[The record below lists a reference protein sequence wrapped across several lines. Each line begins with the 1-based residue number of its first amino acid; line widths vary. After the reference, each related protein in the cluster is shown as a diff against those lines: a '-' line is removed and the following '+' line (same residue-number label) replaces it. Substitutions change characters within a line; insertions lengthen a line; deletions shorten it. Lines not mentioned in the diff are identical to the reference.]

1 MKRSPLLI
9 AALGLSLLLAGCG
22 ARSIGNK
29 IDDQFIPSS
38 VGANIER
45 AHADLGSKTSHI
57 VVTSYNGV
65 VLLAGQTPRAELK
78 TLAEQAARR
87 AQGVKLVHNH
97 LQVLPPSSTM
107 ARSSDA
113 ALTTQIKTAM
123 LADNTVPSTKI
134 KVVTENGMVYLLGLV
149 THAEANR
156 ATAVVQGVGGV
167 QGIVRLFEYID

>member
-1 MKRSPLLI
+1 MKRSPLLF
-9 AALGLSLLLAGCG
+9 ATLALSLALAGCG

-29 IDDQFIPSS
+29 LDDQFIPAR
-38 VGANIER
+38 VGNEISR
-45 AHADLGSKTSHI
+45 SHADLNDTTSHI

-97 LQVLPPSSTM
+97 LQVLQPSSAL
-107 ARSSDA
+107 ARSADA
-113 ALTTQIKTAM
+113 TMTAQIKAAM
-123 LADNTVPSTKI
+123 LADTTVPGSKI

-156 ATAVVQGVGGV
+156 ATSVVQGVGGV
-167 QGIVRLFEYID
+167 QGIVRLFEYTD